1 MRRLEGKNRGERK
14 ERKRKKKR
22 KKDGPI
28 SISKQKFPPRSQVSP
43 FPRCSSRVN
52 YAKLVPEWSVES
64 RGGKRGGVG
73 VFRPPQPRDGQNS
86 NSKGFLAATPSQQL
100 VNRLAS
106 LGSRVWAEW
115 VREKKICLPTRYSH
129 GCPKC
134 AAICRSP
141 GRPPDTVYLSP
152 IRCTSA
158 NKREEGGK
166 KKVGERDSNRVETL

>member
-1 MRRLEGKNRGERK
+1 MASERSVK
-14 ERKRKKKR
+14 ERKKEKKMDR
-22 KKDGPI
+22 FR
-28 SISKQKFPPRSQVSP
+28 SRSKNFLQDPKSP

>member
-1 MRRLEGKNRGERK
+1 MASERSVK
-14 ERKRKKKR
+14 ERKKEKKMDRFRSRSKNFLQDP
-22 KKDGPI
+22 KSPPFLDAQVA
-28 SISKQKFPPRSQVSP
+28 SIMQNSSPNGRSN
-43 FPRCSSRVN
+43 R
-52 YAKLVPEWSVES
+52 E
-64 RGGKRGGVG
+64 GGNEGGVG

>member
-1 MRRLEGKNRGERK
+1 MLKSQ
-14 ERKRKKKR
+14 
-22 KKDGPI
+22 
-28 SISKQKFPPRSQVSP
+28 SIM
-43 FPRCSSRVN
+43 
-52 YAKLVPEWSVES
+52 
-64 RGGKRGGVG
+64 
-73 VFRPPQPRDGQNS
+73 QNS
-86 NSKGFLAATPSQQL
+86 SPNGRSNREGGNEGGSEFSALLSRETAKTLTRGFLAATPSQQL
-100 VNRLAS
+100 VNRHAS

>member
-1 MRRLEGKNRGERK
+1 MASERSVK
-14 ERKRKKKR
+14 ERKKEKKMDRFRSRSKNFLQDP
-22 KKDGPI
+22 KSPPFLDAQVA
-28 SISKQKFPPRSQVSP
+28 SIMQNSSLNGRSNREGGNEGGSEFSALLSRETAKTLTLKVSWQLLPPNNWLIASPRSG
-43 FPRCSSRVN
+43 REC
-52 YAKLVPEWSVES
+52 E
-64 RGGKRGGVG
+64 
-73 VFRPPQPRDGQNS
+73 
-86 NSKGFLAATPSQQL
+86 
-100 VNRLAS
+100 
-106 LGSRVWAEW
+106 WAEW

>member
-1 MRRLEGKNRGERK
+1 MEGKNRGERK

-22 KKDGPI
+22 KKDGSI
-28 SISKQKFPPRSQVSP
+28 SILKQKFPPRSQVSP
-43 FPRCSSRVN
+43 FPRCLSRVN
-52 YAKLVPEWSVES
+52 YAKLVPEWEGGNEGGSEFFALLS
-64 RGGKRGGVG
+64 RETAKTLTLKVSWQLL
-73 VFRPPQPRDGQNS
+73 PPNNWLIASPRSG
-86 NSKGFLAATPSQQL
+86 
-100 VNRLAS
+100 RECE
-106 LGSRVWAEW
+106 WAEW